1 MESVSVMDP
10 GVKDIQLVTITLEKL
25 TLDLGYLLAGIDS
38 STFICD
44 DTRDFQMTPGVT
56 LQTLTPECL
65 SAFCQDFLRAGSFT
79 KKLEYFCSRSPDHSG
94 KIVSGFVLG
103 VRKYLR
109 VHTNSV
115 LSLSRRF
122 AGNLGELRKIT
133 SPMMQQIFFLAKVCG
148 LETDDMLPSG
158 VSLIS
163 KLLDVSVH
171 VSDRTVN
178 LLLISL
184 LSSSS
189 GPYLRFL
196 KTWMFSG
203 EVEGY
208 TKEFGLEIDPYHINS
223 RDDMYWK
230 AAYNLIPIDG
240 SNFLADIQE
249 KVHLTGKS
257 LALLRLIC
265 PDHHLAGTHR
275 DTQPSLQLAVSA
287 YQQMGLQESCKVYE
301 TKLQVVA
308 KECSESYSQKRARE
322 EEAKQK
328 KTDEI
333 LEINRVSQIKREEQL
348 ATMHQEKVKKQQ
360 KLYTDLQDQAR
371 AVKERKLKEKQDKEK
386 EDLRISDEAEK
397 MEEELRQREAEEKR
411 RLEEFYA
418 RLSADADLRQRRA
431 EWRMKRSDP
440 ALKNKRLA
448 LQHQEEDSALTRSP
462 TSSPSSIRSPRN
474 NTSSNSPS
482 IRTDQLKIE
491 KDDMGN
497 VTLMVED
504 DEGNLVSEIECS
516 EDIQTELKDIL
527 ENDNLDSISEDTK
540 SIICQKIQRRSFEK
554 SPSHNVNTRTM
565 NRDLVLGSQIEF
577 NFIDPVTKPKPKEK
591 TKDDTDGSK
600 KRSTQGQ
607 QIERLLYPQR
617 FSNKKKEVKTPT
629 RTDFQLSYLDKPVEY
644 TKSFKFEA
652 GDSLREMG
660 GPSLIQKPAEGGAF
674 APLTLILQNSIL
686 VPLRVQ
692 ARLVDAALLNHLLVD
707 RELTGHL
714 AALRNYLLLADG
726 EFGRQLVMSLCSQLG
741 QASEA
746 PSLLAGQLYSHLVTG
761 SPPPHLLSPAT
772 LNRVLDTALAS
783 SAMAASDPLTKNL
796 TFLLD
801 PSGQRNIGIP
811 GLSLTYQAAWPEN
824 IILRLAAVTQ
834 YSTILDFQLELR
846 LAMLSLE
853 LDWANENLVGRRD
866 KKATPA
872 VLHKVN
878 LMRHEMMHF
887 IRNLHDYVTSQVLE
901 ISWQEFQD
909 NLLNK
914 VTCLDDLIATHEK
927 YLNRAIFRCLLNPK
941 AAPVMKIV
949 RDIFSSIT
957 KFSAL
962 IATRMTGDE
971 EDNWVRIEAQYKTFS
986 QYSRY
991 FYGLVTKLAARGYQ
1005 PHLQDLLLRL
1015 NFNGFYNK

>member
-1 MESVSVMDP
+1 MESISVMDP
-10 GVKDIQLVTITLEKL
+10 GMEDMQLVTITMEKL

-38 STFICD
+38 STFHSD
-44 DTRDFQMTPGVT
+44 GNKDFQMTSGVT
-56 LQTLTPECL
+56 LKSLTPECL
-65 SAFCQDFLRAGSFT
+65 AAFCHDFLRAGSF
-79 KKLEYFCSRSPDHSG
+79 KKRLEHFCTCPPDHRG
-94 KIVSGFVLG
+94 KIVSGFVQG
-103 VRKYLR
+103 IKKYLR

-115 LSLSRRF
+115 LSLSRKF

-133 SPMMQQIFFLAKVCG
+133 SPLMQQIFFLAKVCG
-148 LETDDMLPSG
+148 LEMAEILPSG

-171 VSDRTVN
+171 VSDKTVN

-196 KTWMFSG
+196 KAWMFSG
-203 EVEGY
+203 EVDGY
-208 TKEFGLEIDPYHINS
+208 TKEFGLEVDPYHINA
-223 RDDMYWK
+223 RDEMYWK
-230 AAYNLIPIDG
+230 GAYSLIPIDG

-275 DTQPSLQLAVSA
+275 DSQPSLRLAVSA
-287 YQQMGLQESCKVYE
+287 DQQMELQESCKVYE
-301 TKLQVVA
+301 TKLQEVA
-308 KECSESYSQKRARE
+308 KECTETYSQRRSKE

-328 KTDEI
+328 KIDDI
-333 LEINRVSQIKREEQL
+333 LERNRASQIKREEQL
-348 ATMHQEKVKKQQ
+348 AAMHKEKVEKQQ
-360 KLYTDLQDQAR
+360 KLYNDLQDQAR
-371 AVKERKLKEKQDKEK
+371 AVKERKLKEKLDKEK
-386 EDLRISDEAEK
+386 EDLRISEEADK
-397 MEEELRQREAEEKR
+397 MEEEVRQREADEKR

-418 RLSADADLRQRRA
+418 RLNADAELRQRRA

-440 ALKNKRLA
+440 SLKNKRLA
-448 LQHQEEDSALTRSP
+448 LQLQEEVSALMRT
-462 TSSPSSIRSPRN
+462 TSPSTDRSPRN
-474 NTSSNSPS
+474 AKSSPALIS
-482 IRTDQLKIE
+482 TDQLKIDRDE
-491 KDDMGN
+491 MGN

-504 DEGNLVSEIECS
+504 NEGNLVTEIEYS
-516 EDIQTELKDIL
+516 EDIHSELNEIL
-527 ENDNLDSISEDTK
+527 TNDNLDSISEDTK

-554 SPSHNVNTRTM
+554 SPSHNVNTRMM
-565 NRDLVLGSQIEF
+565 NKDIVLGSQIDF
-577 NFIDPVTKPKPKEK
+577 NFIDPVSKLKQSNVE
-591 TKDDTDGSK
+591 TKDDPDGTK
-600 KRSTQGQ
+600 KKSSQGQ
-607 QIERLLYPQR
+607 QIERILYPQR
-617 FSNKKKEVKTPT
+617 FNNRKKEELVTPT
-629 RTDFQLSYLDKPVEY
+629 RTDFKLSYLDKPVEY
-644 TKSFKFEA
+644 TKSFKFNA
-652 GDSLREMG
+652 DDGFREMG
-660 GPSLIQKPAEGGAF
+660 GPSVVQEPAEGGAF
-674 APLTLILQNSIL
+674 APLTLIFQNSIL

-692 ARLVDAALLNHLLVD
+692 AKLVDAALLNHMLVE

-714 AALRNYLLLADG
+714 AALRHYLLLADG
-726 EFGRQLVMSLCSQLG
+726 EFGRQLVLSLCTQLG
-741 QASEA
+741 QTSEA

-772 LNRVLDTALAS
+772 LNRVLDTAIASSALAS
-783 SAMAASDPLTKNL
+783 SDPMTKNL

-824 IILRLAAVTQ
+824 IVLGLEAVSK

-853 LDWANENLVGRRD
+853 LDWANENLVVRRD

-914 VTCLDDLIATHEK
+914 VKCLDDLIATHEK

-962 IATRMTGDE
+962 IATRMTGNE
-971 EDNWVRIEAQYKTFS
+971 EDNWIRIEAQYKTFS
-986 QYSRY
+986 KYSRY
-991 FYGLVTKLAARGYQ
+991 FFGLVTKLAARGYQ

-1015 NFNGFYNK
+1015 NINGFYNK